1 MVWIDV
7 EAFWLICPAFA
18 DELIGC
24 QAFEGF
30 QSAAVIIGVDEVL
43 EVGFELNMAV
53 VVIAF
58 DGCFF
63 DGSVHPFDLAIGP
76 GLFDFGEP
84 VLDVVLVADPVKDMF
99 KRAGVVSHVGEL
111 DSVVGQDRVNAIGH
125 SSHEIAQKLG
135 CNHLTSLL
143 V

>member
-1 MVWIDV
+1 MVWIEV

-30 QSAAVIIGVDEVL
+30 QSAAIIVGIDEVL
-43 EVGFELNMAV
+43 KVGFELTVAV

-58 DGCFF
+58 DGCFL
-63 DGSVHPFDLAIGP
+63 DCSVHPFDLTVGP
-76 GLFDFGEP
+76 GVFDFGEA
-84 VLDVVLVADPVKDMF
+84 VLNIILVADPVEDMF
-99 KRAGVVSHVGEL
+99 ERAGMVSHVGEL
-111 DSVVGQDRVNAIGH
+111 DTVVSQDRVNAIGD

-135 CNHLTSLL
+135 CNHLAGLL